1 MKNTTK
7 KTTLR
12 LVELAMLVALIV
24 VLQFTGAS
32 IPIGLVP
39 LTFVLV
45 PIVVGAFLLGPVDG
59 AILGA
64 AFGIITVIQTPQNA
78 ILTFLFNANPVIYI
92 TLAIMKAVL
101 AGFMAGLVYKLLGK
115 AFGEK
120 LVYLKTMLAS
130 IMAPIVNT
138 GVFAL
143 GMFAFFYPQLGALP
157 EQFPEFFG
165 GFSNPVQVLILGLIG
180 FNFVGEFIVS
190 LVLTPAVVRI
200 LDVVKKKLKI

>member
-24 VLQFTGAS
+24 VLQFKGAS

-78 ILTFLFNANPVIYI
+78 ILTFLFNANPVMYVI
-92 TLAIMKAVL
+92 LAVMKAVL

-115 AFGEK
+115 AFGGK
-120 LVYLKTMLAS
+120 LIYLKTMLAS
-130 IMAPIVNT
+130 ITAPIVNT
-138 GVFAL
+138 GIFAL
-143 GMFAFFYPQLGALP
+143 GMFTFFYPQLGELP
-157 EQFPEFFG
+157 TQFPEFFG

-190 LVLTPAVVRI
+190 LVLTPAIARI
-200 LDVVKKKLKI
+200 LDVVKKKLAI